1 MNRKEEYWR
10 TNLLTATV
18 VKYGRVFHLSH
29 LKHEKQ
35 AKVLET
41 GKYWTCGRREF
52 RRWLKKH
59 GGVAD
64 PMLKTGEYIDI
75 HGQKQALWGINDK
88 S

>member
-10 TNLLTATV
+10 TNLLNATV
-18 VKYGRVFHLSH
+18 VSHGRVFHLYH

-52 RRWLKKH
+52 RRWVKQH
-59 GGVAD
+59 GGQLL
-64 PMLKTGEYIDI
+64 PMLKTGEYIATD
-75 HGQKQALWGINDK
+75 GQKKSLWGINNN
-88 S
+88 